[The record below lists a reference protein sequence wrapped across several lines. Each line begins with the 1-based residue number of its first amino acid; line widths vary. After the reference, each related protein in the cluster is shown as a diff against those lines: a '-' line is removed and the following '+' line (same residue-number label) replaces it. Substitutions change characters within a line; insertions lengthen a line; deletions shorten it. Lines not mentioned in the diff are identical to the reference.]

1 MNKENNGG
9 MGSPSSIDFQN
20 CRTFMGFL
28 KLFYNA
34 TKKFFGSLYVT
45 ANTFFD
51 EMFVI
56 QENISHLSQSQNYL
70 LKNMAIKMESKFD
83 KYWGKGDKMN
93 HLLYV
98 AVVLDPRKKLRF
110 LKLCFSEIYGNEVA
124 DVMVE
129 LVRGFLV
136 KLYDYCSRVDSP
148 NVQVPSGSERTHI
161 DESIGCSD
169 PYAMV
174 NSRFDRFL
182 EAE

>member
-1 MNKENNGG
+1 
-9 MGSPSSIDFQN
+9 
-20 CRTFMGFL
+20 MGFL

-34 TKKFFGSLYVT
+34 TKKFSGSLYVT

-56 QENISHLSQSQNYL
+56 QENISHLSKSQNHL

-110 LKLCFSEIYGNEVA
+110 LKFCFSEIYGNEVT
-124 DVMVE
+124 DVIVE
-129 LVRGFLV
+129 LVRGSLV
-136 KLYDYCSRVDSP
+136 KLYDYYSCVDSP

-161 DESIGCSD
+161 EGESIGCSD